1 LYKVLLIG
9 VLGLPLSGCG
19 ASAVGVWVQYPETER
34 SFSWQWSFQQP
45 DPAWHKPDAKKEQV
59 VGVPTWM

>member
-1 LYKVLLIG
+1 MRRIVLAGMLT
-9 VLGLPLSGCG
+9 LPLHGCG
-19 ASAVGVWVQYPETER
+19 ANAIGVWVQYPETER

-45 DPAWHKPDAKKEQV
+45 DPAWHKPDAQKEQV